1 MAENRFAKLLQKAK
15 GEITEV
21 TVDQIEK
28 KVGDPKVTFVDVRE
42 PDEWEGGIIPNALTL
57 PRGFLELKIEE
68 EVPEKDREV
77 IVYCAGGTRSA
88 LAAKAL
94 QELGYKKVSSLVG
107 GFTAW
112 KRAGKK
118 FDMKKWLTQEQAVRY
133 SRHTML
139 PEVGEEGQMKLL
151 DSKVLLIGA
160 GGLGSPAGLYLA
172 AAGVG
177 TVGFVDFDVVDKSN
191 LQRQI
196 LHTED
201 RVGQPKTESAKKTI
215 AGINSDV
222 QVVEHREKITSENAT
237 TILKGYDVI
246 VNGCDNF
253 PTRYL
258 VNDACVFMNKPM
270 VDGSIFRFE
279 GQVTVYQPRRGPCYR
294 CLYPEPPPPEMAP
307 SCAEAGVLGV
317 LTGIIGSLQALE
329 AIKLLLTIGDPLIG
343 RLLMYDA
350 LNQKFREMK
359 VRRDPQ
365 CPVCSEIPTITD
377 FVDYEWFCSSE
388 KKPS

>member
-1 MAENRFAKLLQKAK
+1 
-15 GEITEV
+15 
-21 TVDQIEK
+21 
-28 KVGDPKVTFVDVRE
+28 
-42 PDEWEGGIIPNALTL
+42 
-57 PRGFLELKIEE
+57 
-68 EVPEKDREV
+68 
-77 IVYCAGGTRSA
+77 
-88 LAAKAL
+88 
-94 QELGYKKVSSLVG
+94 
-107 GFTAW
+107 
-112 KRAGKK
+112 
-118 FDMKKWLTQEQAVRY
+118 
-133 SRHTML
+133 
-139 PEVGEEGQMKLL
+139 
-151 DSKVLLIGA
+151 
-160 GGLGSPAGLYLA
+160 
-172 AAGVG
+172 
-177 TVGFVDFDVVDKSN
+177 
-191 LQRQI
+191 
-196 LHTED
+196 
-201 RVGQPKTESAKKTI
+201 
-215 AGINSDV
+215 
-222 QVVEHREKITSENAT
+222 
-237 TILKGYDVI
+237 
-246 VNGCDNF
+246 
-253 PTRYL
+253 
-258 VNDACVFMNKPM
+258 MNKPM